1 MVFKIKGKLKMQY
14 DVKSAEEYVAS
25 LPEERKPAI
34 AKLRDV
40 ILSNLPEGFE
50 EQISYGMIGYVVPI
64 SRYPKGYHAKEGEPL
79 PFLALASQKNYIA
92 LYHMGIYGKPKL
104 EEWFVKEYKDRVP
117 TKLDMGKSCIRFKN
131 PDHIP
136 YDLVAELCQKMTVDE
151 FIEIYEAS
159 LKKK

>member
-1 MVFKIKGKLKMQY
+1 MHY
-14 DVKSAEEYVAS
+14 DGNNVEAYIAA
-25 LPEERKPAI
+25 LPEERKPVI
-34 AKLRDV
+34 EKLRKV
-40 ILSNLPEGFE
+40 ILENLPEGYK

-104 EEWFVKEYKDRVP
+104 EEWFEKEYKDRVP

-159 LKKK
+159 INKK